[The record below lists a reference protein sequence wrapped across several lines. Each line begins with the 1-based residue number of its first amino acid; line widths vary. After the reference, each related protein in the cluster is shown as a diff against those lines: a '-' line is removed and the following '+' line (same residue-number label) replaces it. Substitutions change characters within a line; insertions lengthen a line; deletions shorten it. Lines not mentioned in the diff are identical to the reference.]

1 VSEALQIRKAGRAD
15 IPFITSSWLESFRNA
30 PMVRGVPNSIYYHYH
45 HKSLEEVLPRSVVL
59 MACNAEDTDQLVG
72 FICAEVF
79 EKSLVVHYVYVKQ
92 AFRRLEVAKRML
104 QTLIDSEK
112 PELIQYTAQTPSIFE
127 FERKLK
133 DQGMVYNPYLLYTT
147 LPAGWEDGGG

>member
-1 VSEALQIRKAGRAD
+1 MSEALQIRKAGRAD

-45 HKSLEEVLPRSVVL
+45 HKILEEVLPRSVVL

-112 PELIQYTAQTPSIFE
+112 PELIQYTAKTPSIFE

-147 LPAGWEDGGG
+147 LPAGWEDGRD